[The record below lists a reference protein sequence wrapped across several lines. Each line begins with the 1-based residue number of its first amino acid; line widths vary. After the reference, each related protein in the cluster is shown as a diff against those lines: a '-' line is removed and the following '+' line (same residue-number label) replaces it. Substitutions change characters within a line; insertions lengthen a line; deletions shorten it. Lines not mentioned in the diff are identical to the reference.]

1 MRKDSGNTKHKN
13 MNREEIISSMQE
25 IPTETTVKVW
35 VVQVEG
41 KWYHISTFGGRYRIP
56 EATGIWDSNKRGK
69 RLTEKELFGIR
80 GKDPVKC
87 LNLFLDK
94 IESEKPKSDEL
105 SA

>member
-1 MRKDSGNTKHKN
+1 
-13 MNREEIISSMQE
+13 MNREEIVSSMQE
-25 IPTETTVKVW
+25 IPTETTVKSW
-35 VVQVEG
+35 VVQVDG

-69 RLTEKELFGIR
+69 RLTEKEIFRIN

-94 IESEKPKSDEL
+94 MESEKPESDEL